1 MTIKFDKVKKENQSD
16 VVTKFRYLGLGE
28 TFMYEAAYRSDGLD
42 LETNVLF
49 IKTDH
54 NTALELNYTGNNCTC
69 DDDLGVV
76 AVDLEVS
83 SVKLKGEK

>member
-28 TFMYEAAYRSDGLD
+28 TFMQAPAYHSDGLD
-42 LETNVLF
+42 LEFNILY

-54 NTALELNYTGNNCTC
+54 NTALELNNVDKQCIFE
-69 DDDLGVV
+69 DDLEVV

>member
-28 TFMYEAAYRSDGLD
+28 TFMQETAYRSDGLD
-42 LETNVLF
+42 LEFNILY

-54 NTALELNYTGNNCTC
+54 NTALELNNVDKQCVFE
-69 DDDLGVV
+69 DELEVV

>member
-16 VVTKFRYLGLGE
+16 VATKFGELCLGE
-28 TFMYEAAYRSDGLD
+28 TFMQETAYRSDGLD
-42 LETNVLF
+42 LEFNILY

-54 NTALELNYTGNNCTC
+54 NTALELNNVDKQCVFK
-69 DDDLGVV
+69 DDLEVV